1 MVRKVVFCGL
11 AASLAVSVT
20 LATGALAG
28 GNGAV
33 KSSLGPGS
41 ASTTCSPSS
50 GSNGWAILNA
60 PGAPGAATF
69 VNGEV
74 HLVDGTPPG
83 TTYVIEIGMSNGMGG
98 SACTP
103 TTDTLTTNG
112 QGIGNGHI
120 DVPMMTGGTY
130 FVALFDTAGNE
141 QYASSPVTVS

>member
-1 MVRKVVFCGL
+1 MVRKVVFGGL

-20 LATGALAG
+20 FATGALAG
-28 GNGAV
+28 GNGAM
-33 KSSLGPGS
+33 KSSLGPVSG
-41 ASTTCSPSS
+41 STTCSPSR

-74 HLVDGTPPG
+74 HLVGAPPG
-83 TTYVIEIGMSNGMGG
+83 TTYMIEIGMSSGN
-98 SACTP
+98 ACTP
-103 TTDTLTTNG
+103 TMDMLTTNG

-130 FVALFDTAGNE
+130 FVALFDTAGSE